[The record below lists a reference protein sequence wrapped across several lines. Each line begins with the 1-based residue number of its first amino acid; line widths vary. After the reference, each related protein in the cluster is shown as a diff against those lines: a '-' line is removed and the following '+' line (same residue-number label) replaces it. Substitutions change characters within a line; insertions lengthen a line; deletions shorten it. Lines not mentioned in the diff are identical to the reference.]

1 MRQSSSLRLT
11 CIMRTIEIDT
21 KLEMISHQSNRCYS
35 TKIVFPKSFT
45 AVFNTTGVA
54 ETLR

>member
-1 MRQSSSLRLT
+1 MRQSSSLRL
-11 CIMRTIEIDT
+11 IMRTIEIDT

>member
-1 MRQSSSLRLT
+1 MRQSSSLRL
-11 CIMRTIEIDT
+11 IMRTIEIDT

-35 TKIVFPKSFT
+35 TKIVLPKSFT

-54 ETLR
+54 DTLR